1 MNSLQGHKNWVRIV
15 AYGPDGLSLASGGLD
30 TAARLWDLESRSLLH
45 TLDGHQGWVR
55 GLAFSPDAR
64 VLASGSLDDIVRL

>member
-1 MNSLQGHKNWVRIV
+1 V
-15 AYGPDGLSLASGGLD
+15 
-30 TAARLWDLESRSLLH
+30 RLWDLESRTLLH